1 MLRWLQL
8 LSTCGGKL
16 IASEWVSC
24 EIELIFHRTTG
35 GFCVIYFQ
43 LKWIATTGP
52 GVSFG
57 CQAMVL
63 AVAFLAGVVTTQIWG
78 RKWRLK
84 YPAPAVEN

>member
-1 MLRWLQL
+1 MLLAAAL
-8 LSTCGGKL
+8 TEGGSN
-16 IASEWVSC
+16 ANPC
-24 EIELIFHRTTG
+24 NQRTTG

-43 LKWIATTGP
+43 LMWIATTGP

-84 YPAPAVEN
+84 YPAPAIEN

>member
-1 MLRWLQL
+1 M
-8 LSTCGGKL
+8 
-16 IASEWVSC
+16 IAESVRR
-24 EIELIFHRTTG
+24 EIRLTLCRTTG

-57 CQAMVL
+57 LQAMVL
-63 AVAFLAGVVTTQIWG
+63 GVAFLAGVVTTQIWG

-84 YPAPAVEN
+84 YPAPATEN